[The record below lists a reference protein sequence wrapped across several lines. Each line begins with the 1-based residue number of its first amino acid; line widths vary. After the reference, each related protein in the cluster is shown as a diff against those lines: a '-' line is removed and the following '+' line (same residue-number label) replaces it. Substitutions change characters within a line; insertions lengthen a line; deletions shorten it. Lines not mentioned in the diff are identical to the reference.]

1 MKLNMKKILIL
12 FISLLLIYSCD
23 NEVEVITPVVDP
35 SNFLGQTNPLPN
47 NTKPIMEGVYEVTK
61 GNELLGDQV
70 VVKWNR
76 DRLSIFTGLNGGYL
90 VLESG
95 YLDSVIF
102 FMGYWRYSTNT
113 ETGAA
118 TFYIPADEG
127 GSEIISGDTSFT
139 AIKFIG
145 EYGFGNEFP
154 ANPITLLYK
163 RPFSEEVMQNDFQ
176 ILAHRGGGRNSDYLG
191 VSENS
196 IEMLSNCRKIWD
208 NRCRDRCR
216 LSKDGVPFLYHD
228 SDINLRLCQKS
239 LIWGKIEDF
248 TWAQLRTLI
257 TLRNGEEIPSLE
269 EALEFILEE
278 TTISTV
284 WLDTKDVDV
293 VPPSIELLRNYN
305 DLAISTGRD
314 LKIYLG
320 IPADDIYEKFL
331 EQPNYQDVSS
341 LCELSLDQ
349 VREANSEVWAPRW
362 TLGLQTSEVQQ
373 MHAEGRLAFTWTLDE
388 ASYIEEY
395 INQGEF
401 DGILTNYPTI
411 VSYYHYIR

>member
-1 MKLNMKKILIL
+1 MKKILIL
-12 FISLLLIYSCD
+12 LVSLLLFYSCD

-35 SNFLGQTNPLPN
+35 SNFLDQTTPLPGSA
-47 NTKPIMEGVYEVTK
+47 KPIMEGVYQVTK

-76 DRLSIFTGLNGGYL
+76 DRLSIFAGLNGGYL

-139 AIKFIG
+139 TIKFLG
-145 EYGFGNEFP
+145 EYGVGNEFP
-154 ANPITLLYK
+154 ANPIILEYK
-163 RPFSEEVMQNDFQ
+163 RPFSEEVLQSNFE

-196 IEMLSNCRKIWD
+196 VEMLEIAERFGTTGVEID
-208 NRCRDRCR
+208 AR
-216 LSKDGVPFLYHD
+216 LTKDGVPFIYHD
-228 SDINLRLCQKS
+228 GDINLRLTQKS
-239 LIWGKIEDF
+239 VIWGNIEDF
-248 TWAQLRTLI
+248 TWAQLRTLV
-257 TLRNGEEIPSLE
+257 TLRNGEKIPSLR
-269 EALEFILEE
+269 EALEYILEE
-278 TTISTV
+278 TNIKVV

-293 VPPSIELLRNYN
+293 VPASIELLTEINERAINMGRN
-305 DLAISTGRD
+305 

-320 IPADDIYEKFL
+320 IPADDIYQEFL
-331 EQPNYQDVSS
+331 AQPNYQDVPS
-341 LCELSLDQ
+341 LVELSIDQ
-349 VREANSEVWAPRW
+349 VREANALIWAPRW
-362 TLGLQTSEVQQ
+362 TQGTQTSTVQQ
-373 MHAEGRLAFTWTLDE
+373 MQSEGRKVFTWTLDD
-388 ASYIEEY
+388 ANYIEQF
-395 INQGEF
+395 INEGQF

-411 VSYYHYIR
+411 VSYYHYIKQ

>member
-1 MKLNMKKILIL
+1 
-12 FISLLLIYSCD
+12 
-23 NEVEVITPVVDP
+23 
-35 SNFLGQTNPLPN
+35 
-47 NTKPIMEGVYEVTK
+47 VYEVTK

-76 DRLSIFTGLNGGYL
+76 DRLSIFAGKNGGYL

-102 FMGYWRYSTNT
+102 FFGYWRYSTNT

-139 AIKFIG
+139 TIKFIG
-145 EYGFGNEFP
+145 EYGDGNEFP
-154 ANPITLLYK
+154 ANPLTLKYK
-163 RPFSEEVMQNDFQ
+163 RPFSEEVKLSDFD

-196 IEMLSNCRKIWD
+196 IEMINIAERFGTTGVEID
-208 NRCRDRCR
+208 AR
-216 LSKDGVPFLYHD
+216 LTKDGIPFIYHD
-228 SDINLRLCQKS
+228 SDINLRLTQKS
-239 LIWGKIEDF
+239 VIWGNIEDF
-248 TWAQLRTLI
+248 TWAQLRTLV
-257 TLRNGEEIPSLE
+257 TLRNGEKIPSLR

-278 TTISTV
+278 TNIKVV

-293 VPPSIELLRNYN
+293 VPASIELLREINERAVN
-305 DLAISTGRD
+305 MGRN

-331 EQPNYQDVSS
+331 EQPNYQDVPS
-341 LCELSLDQ
+341 LCELSIDQ
-349 VREANSEVWAPRW
+349 VHEANSLIWAPRW
-362 TLGLQTSEVQQ
+362 TQGTQNSTVQQ
-373 MHAEGRLAFTWTLDE
+373 FQAENPYHKVFTWTLDDE
-388 ASYIEEY
+388 NYIEQF
-395 INQGEF
+395 INEGQF

-411 VSYYHYIR
+411 VSYYYYIKQ

>member
-1 MKLNMKKILIL
+1 MKKILYFL
-12 FISLLLIYSCD
+12 ISLLLFYSCD

-47 NTKPIMEGVYEVTK
+47 NAKPIMEGVYEVTK

-76 DRLSIFTGLNGGYL
+76 DRLSIFAGINGGYL

-154 ANPITLLYK
+154 ANPLTLIYK
-163 RPFSEEVMQNDFQ
+163 RPFSEEVMQSDFD

-196 IEMLSNCRKIWD
+196 IEMLEIAETFGTNGVEID
-208 NRCRDRCR
+208 AR
-216 LSKDGVPFLYHD
+216 LTKDGVPFIYHD
-228 SDINLRLCQKS
+228 KDINLRLTQKS
-239 LIWGKIEDF
+239 LIWGNIEDF
-248 TWAQLRTLI
+248 TWAQLRTLV
-257 TLRNGEEIPSLE
+257 TLRNGEKIPSLR
-269 EALEFILEE
+269 EALEYILDE
-278 TTISTV
+278 TNIKVV

-293 VPPSIELLRNYN
+293 VEASIELLTEINERAINMGRN
-305 DLAISTGRD
+305 

-320 IPADDIYEKFL
+320 IPADDIYEEFL
-331 EQPNYQDVSS
+331 AQPNYEDVPS
-341 LCELSLDQ
+341 LVELSIDQ
-349 VREANSEVWAPRW
+349 VREANALIWAPRW
-362 TLGLQTSEVQQ
+362 TQGTQTSTVQQ
-373 MHAEGRLAFTWTLDE
+373 MQAEGRKVFTWTLDDE
-388 ASYIEEY
+388 NYIKQF
-395 INQGEF
+395 INEGQF

-411 VSYYHYIR
+411 VSYYHYIQE

>member
-1 MKLNMKKILIL
+1 MKKILFFL
-12 FISLLLIYSCD
+12 ISLLLFYSCD

-35 SNFLGQTNPLPN
+35 SDFLGQTNPLPDN
-47 NTKPIMEGVYEVTK
+47 AKPIMEGVYEVTK

-76 DRLSIFTGLNGGYL
+76 DRLSIFAGINGGYL

-127 GSEIISGDTSFT
+127 GSEIISGDTAFT
-139 AIKFIG
+139 TIKFIG

-154 ANPITLLYK
+154 ANSLTLKYK
-163 RPFSEEVMQNDFQ
+163 RPFSEEVIQSDFD

-196 IEMLSNCRKIWD
+196 IEMLEIAERFGTNGVEID
-208 NRCRDRCR
+208 AR
-216 LSKDGVPFLYHD
+216 LTKDGVPFIYHD
-228 SDINLRLCQKS
+228 SDINLRLTQKS
-239 LIWGKIEDF
+239 LIWGNIEDF
-248 TWAQLRTLI
+248 TWAQLRTLV
-257 TLRNGEEIPSLE
+257 TLRNGEKIPSLR
-269 EALEFILEE
+269 EALEYVLEE
-278 TTISTV
+278 TNIKVV

-293 VPPSIELLRNYN
+293 VPASIELLTEINERAVNMGRN
-305 DLAISTGRD
+305 

-331 EQPNYQDVSS
+331 EQPNYQDVPS
-341 LCELSLDQ
+341 LVELSIDQ
-349 VREANSEVWAPRW
+349 VREANALIWAPRW
-362 TLGLQTSEVQQ
+362 TQGTQTSTVQQ
-373 MHAEGRLAFTWTLDE
+373 MQSEGRKVFTWTLDD
-388 ASYIEEY
+388 ANYIEQF
-395 INQGEF
+395 INDGQF

-411 VSYYHYIR
+411 VSYYHYIQE

>member
-1 MKLNMKKILIL
+1 
-12 FISLLLIYSCD
+12 
-23 NEVEVITPVVDP
+23 
-35 SNFLGQTNPLPN
+35 
-47 NTKPIMEGVYEVTK
+47 MEGVYEVTA
-61 GNELLGDQV
+61 GSELLGDQV

-76 DRLSIFTGLNGGYL
+76 DRLSIFAGINGGYL

-127 GSEIISGDTSFT
+127 GSEIISGDTAFT
-139 AIKFIG
+139 TIKFIG

-154 ANPITLLYK
+154 ANPLTLKYK
-163 RPFSEEVMQNDFQ
+163 RPFSEEVMQSDFD

-196 IEMLSNCRKIWD
+196 VEMLEIAERFGTNGVEID
-208 NRCRDRCR
+208 AR
-216 LSKDGVPFLYHD
+216 LTKDGVPFIYHD
-228 SDINLRLCQKS
+228 GDINLRLTQKS
-239 LIWGKIEDF
+239 LIWGNIEDF
-248 TWAQLRTLI
+248 TWAQLRTLV
-257 TLRNGEEIPSLE
+257 TLRNGEKIPSLR
-269 EALEFILEE
+269 EALEYVLEE
-278 TTISTV
+278 TNIKVV

-293 VPPSIELLRNYN
+293 VPASIELLTEINDRAINMGRN
-305 DLAISTGRD
+305 

-331 EQPNYQDVSS
+331 EQPNYQDVPS
-341 LCELSLDQ
+341 LVELSIDQ
-349 VREANSEVWAPRW
+349 VREANALIWAPRW
-362 TLGLQTSEVQQ
+362 TQGTQTSTVQQ
-373 MHAEGRLAFTWTLDE
+373 MQSEGRKVFTWTLDD
-388 ASYIEEY
+388 ANYIEQF
-395 INQGEF
+395 INDGQF

-411 VSYYHYIR
+411 VSYYHYIQE